1 MKTQFDALIK
11 AQEQKLNMCEL
22 QIVRA
27 NNQVASKQSE
37 MSALVA
43 ELARLQRPDSGSF
56 DTFLKA
62 NARKRA
68 FVFEIDSIQEGIA
81 ILKAQIAA
89 LESQH
94 RSLYV
99 EFEKLKHIRE
109 KQREEM
115 VKAMKQKEQKELDEV
130 AILLHKKELL

>member
-27 NNQVASKQSE
+27 NNQIASKQSE
-37 MSALVA
+37 VNMLIAGLA
-43 ELARLQRPDSGSF
+43 ELQRPDSGSF

-68 FVFEIDSIQEGIA
+68 FVFEIDSIHEGIA
-81 ILKAQIAA
+81 ALKAQIAA

-94 RSLYV
+94 RLLYV

-115 VKAMKQKEQKELDEV
+115 IKAMKRQERKELDEV

>member
-37 MSALVA
+37 VSALIA
-43 ELARLQRPDSGSF
+43 ELARLQLPDSGSF
-56 DTFLKA
+56 DIFLKA

-68 FVFEIDSIQEGIA
+68 FVFEIDSIQENIA
-81 ILKAQIAA
+81 ALKAHIAE

-94 RSLYV
+94 RALYV

-115 VKAMKQKEQKELDEV
+115 VKAMKQKERKELDEV